1 MTTSQTNILEK
12 AKNGQPDAIATLLN
26 RNLQPKGITAKASV
40 KNNCFWIMLEGAKTP
55 PQKQLVE
62 FIRQAFT
69 KLEVDAYA
77 TIKIYGKCLNEEIP
91 DWHEDLAIVPKVTL
105 SPENLAKQGDVKAI
119 TMLIK
124 QWLDISDI
132 AVKVSKKDDCLLI
145 MLASLEV
152 PDQVQTSTQIQ
163 TEFQKLEIESVTK
176 LKIYGKQIGQEFPD
190 WHLEIDILPT
200 KAVLKSTVIENIV
213 KPVFV
218 PQSSK
223 LEGAI
228 WCNRVYEVLNEIGYQ
243 HLYHR
248 AKSEDD
254 NNIHEM
260 VKSYM
265 DNLESDLELDLI
277 QIIREVTNLNIKFNI
292 QIDLANVQKF
302 ASDLIAS
309 DFSGTRLAIR
319 DLNRISNE
327 VLLYD
332 LSEDNDEV
340 VSFFKGLSKGV
351 SDVFNPDANNKSA
364 QGAAT
369 GAVIGSFFGPV
380 VGTFI
385 GAAIGG
391 WIGGEMESED
401 VQNILKKYD
410 QARKKLFI
418 EWDLF
423 LQKVYK
429 RLQDLITNIDQRKLL
444 TYKSIEQSNNLLHE
458 ANDYSDNADT
468 LEKSINL
475 YNQAIELNPSLLPA
489 LFWKGSVLDDLGR
502 YDEAIVSYD
511 RALEVEPENSQTW
524 HFRGIALYN
533 LGKVEEAMLSYD
545 NALQINPNYYKV
557 WYCRGNILDSLE
569 KYEEAILCYDKALT
583 IEPDDSESWRSRGNS
598 LLNLERYE
606 EAITSYNQA
615 LKYNSE
621 LYQVWVFRGLLLDD
635 LERYEEAITS
645 FDRALQVHPD
655 CHEAFYNRGNTLVSL
670 GRYEEAIISFNRAL
684 DISPTL
690 HHAWH
695 EKGAILKALGR
706 YEESILSFDKA
717 LETNPDN
724 CETWFNRGFSL
735 HSLGRYEESILSFDR
750 ALELDSNNADIWFNR
765 GFSLYSLE
773 RYEDSILSYNKALEI
788 DPDSYLIWY
797 NKACA
802 YALQGNLKLTLE
814 SLQQSIQIDPVE
826 CRRLAKADSD
836 FDNIR
841 QDPRFQ
847 ALMQ

>member
-12 AKNGQPDAIATLLN
+12 AKNGQPDAIAALLN

-40 KNNCFWIMLEGAKTP
+40 KNNCFWIMLEAAKTP

-77 TIKIYGKCLNEEIP
+77 TVKIYGKCLNEEIP
-91 DWHEDLAIVPKVTL
+91 DWHEDLTIMPKVSL
-105 SPENLAKQGDVKAI
+105 SHETLAKKGDVKAI

-145 MLASLEV
+145 MLASVEV
-152 PDQVQTSTQIQ
+152 SDQQQTSTKIQ
-163 TEFQKLEIESVTK
+163 TELQKLEIESVTK

-190 WHLEIDILPT
+190 WHLEIDILPNIT
-200 KAVLKSTVIENIV
+200 VLKSTVIESTV
-213 KPVFV
+213 KPVLV

-254 NNIHEM
+254 NNIHEI
-260 VKSYM
+260 VKSYI
-265 DNLESDLELDLI
+265 DNLEADLELDLN
-277 QIIREVTNLNIKFNI
+277 QIIREVTDLNIKFDI
-292 QIDLANVQKF
+292 QMDLKKIQTFV
-302 ASDLIAS
+302 SDLVAS
-309 DFSGTRLAIR
+309 DFSAVRLVIR
-319 DLNRISNE
+319 DLNRVSNQ
-327 VLLYD
+327 VLSYD
-332 LSEDNDEV
+332 LPEDKDQV
-340 VSFFKGLSKGV
+340 VTFFKEFSKGV
-351 SDVFNPDANNKSA
+351 SDVLNPEAKNKSA

-401 VQNILKKYD
+401 IQNILKKYD
-410 QARKKLFI
+410 QARNKLLI

-423 LQKVYK
+423 LQKIYK
-429 RLQDLITNIDQRKLL
+429 RLKDLITNLVQLELL
-444 TYKSIEQSNNLLHE
+444 TYQSIEQSNNLLHE

-468 LEKSINL
+468 LEKAINL

-489 LFWKGSVLDDLGR
+489 LFWRGSVLDDLGR

-511 RALEVEPENSQTW
+511 TALEVEPENAQVW
-524 HFRGIALYN
+524 YFRGIALYN
-533 LGKVEEAMLSYD
+533 SSKVEEAMSSYD
-545 NALQINPNYYKV
+545 KALQINPNYHKV

-583 IEPDDSESWRSRGNS
+583 IEPNDSESWRSRGNS

-606 EAITSYNQA
+606 EAINSYTQA
-615 LKYNSE
+615 VKHNSE
-621 LYQVWVFRGLLLDD
+621 LYQVWFSQGLILDN
-635 LERYEEAITS
+635 LERYEEALIS
-645 FDRALQVHPD
+645 FDRALQIHPD
-655 CHEAFYNRGNTLVSL
+655 YHEAFCNQGNTLVSL
-670 GRYEEAIISFNRAL
+670 E
-684 DISPTL
+684 
-690 HHAWH
+690 
-695 EKGAILKALGR
+695 R
-706 YEESILSFDKA
+706 YEESILSFDRA
-717 LETNPDN
+717 LELNSNNADI
-724 CETWFNRGFSL
+724 WFNRGFSL
-735 HSLGRYEESILSFDR
+735 HSLGRYEESILS
-750 ALELDSNNADIWFNR
+750 
-765 GFSLYSLE
+765 
-773 RYEDSILSYNKALEI
+773 YNKALEI
-788 DPDSYLIWY
+788 APNYHLTWY
-797 NKACA
+797 NKACI
-802 YALQGNLKLTLE
+802 Y
-814 SLQQSIQIDPVE
+814 SLQNQIELALENFQKAIQLDPE
-826 CRRLAKADSD
+826 KCCDMAKTDSD

-841 QDPRFQ
+841 RDPRFQ
-847 ALMQ
+847 ALIQ